1 MKTDNLKIALTNLL
15 GLAQEKLRKAKIKNS
30 VWDIQHY
37 TKDVQIVKFELKAHN
52 ENR

>member
-15 GLAQEKLRKAKIKNS
+15 GMAQERLRRAKIKNS
-30 VWDIQHY
+30 VWDIEHY
-37 TKDVQIVKFELKAHN
+37 TKDVQTIEFELKAHN